1 MRPSSITCGHQ
12 PCSWSKQSCS
22 MPVPSAFTRKTFATG
37 AEPLTHGT
45 ATIGAV
51 EVKMIL
57 PSGT

>member
-1 MRPSSITCGHQ
+1 
-12 PCSWSKQSCS
+12 